1 LHNPTSEKKRENK
14 IKKLFDYLAIC
25 SYIYYMKNQNDS
37 LSRTAHVFGMTDLEF
52 EERSKIESE
61 IAAQQVIR
69 QWQEDEEADREALKK
84 FSENEDFDYGFH
96 DQWEF

>member
-1 LHNPTSEKKRENK
+1 
-14 IKKLFDYLAIC
+14 
-25 SYIYYMKNQNDS
+25 MKNQNDS